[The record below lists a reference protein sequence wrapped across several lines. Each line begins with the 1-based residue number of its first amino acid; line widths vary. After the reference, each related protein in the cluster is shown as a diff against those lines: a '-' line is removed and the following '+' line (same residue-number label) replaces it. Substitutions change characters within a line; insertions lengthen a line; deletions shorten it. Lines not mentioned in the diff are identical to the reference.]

1 MHASVSSP
9 GVRGPLGGRLKS
21 RVAAFTL
28 VDHCDAK
35 TEMSARIGTTAF
47 PASIVIPMRAS
58 GAITKRGGVFEER
71 DVPADLFLEEMAK
84 PGIQVEYPMEQK
96 QDQRRR
102 IGVSAP
108 PKQDPR
114 PVSPK
119 N

>member
-1 MHASVSSP
+1 MSSP

-71 DVPADLFLEEMAK
+71 DLPADLFLEEMAK